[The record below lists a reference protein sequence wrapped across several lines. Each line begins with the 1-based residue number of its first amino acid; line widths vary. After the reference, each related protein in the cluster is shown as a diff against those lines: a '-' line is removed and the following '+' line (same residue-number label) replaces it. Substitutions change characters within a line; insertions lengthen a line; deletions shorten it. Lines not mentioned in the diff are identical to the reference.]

1 MDCFSKPFIEN
12 ASNGLLNYLFQDEG
26 GSADIPIY
34 DPYQASTLSFDSH
47 DGDFFTDTSSV
58 STQRTGDFF
67 PPTCI
72 LFGCIFICRHPNV
85 YLWNELQKRAG
96 QYTVIVFPSLHSLA
110 CPSRIWT
117 SRGPAPFLQ
126 ILPTRLMP
134 PLPYLKIWVRSAFL
148 PWILSLPKSLL
159 P

>member
-67 PPTCI
+67 PPTCM
-72 LFGCIFICRHPNV
+72 LFECIIMCRHPNL
-85 YLWNELQKRAG
+85 YLWNELQERGG
-96 QYTVIVFPSLHSLA
+96 QQSVIVAHSLHS
-110 CPSRIWT
+110 PGYRFQIWT
-117 SRGPAPFLQ
+117 SRDPTPSPQ
-126 ILPTRLMP
+126 TLPTPLMHR
-134 PLPYLKIWVRSAFL
+134 LPYQKTLVWSAS
-148 PWILSLPKSLL
+148 PPRTPSLPKSR
-159 P
+159 